1 MCASFSAFYAFKSRW
16 VWDVLIFLFK
26 IHPLLD
32 LVLDLEKFQIYVSM
46 SLYSYQMCGRSFGWI
61 QALPRAAMT
70 GQFWK
75 SVQADV
81 FRRKLPENLSLFAQ
95 IDSNQMSECYEWQK
109 IGDRDSA
116 ASSLTFLFFIFEIV
130 FRIAKE
136 RIKTRFRSGKY
147 RTSYDRKRYPS
158 KLQRSLDGSLT

>member
-1 MCASFSAFYAFKSRW
+1 MCVLFCLLRIQKQVGLGRPDISLQNPSFIGSGIGSGEIPN
-16 VWDVLIFLFK
+16 LC
-26 IHPLLD
+26 
-32 LVLDLEKFQIYVSM
+32 IYVSVFIPDV
-46 SLYSYQMCGRSFGWI
+46 RSIFRLDSGF
-61 QALPRAAMT
+61 AKSGHDRAVL
-70 GQFWK
+70 K